1 MGRGAKGEEMSD
13 MRPTTEAEMFSNVVS
28 RLEVCLSE
36 LKGMPAPATK
46 AEAIYIHRA
55 LASAVEALD
64 TAVGFV
70 VYAQRAK

>member
-1 MGRGAKGEEMSD
+1 MI
-13 MRPTTEAEMFSNVVS
+13 TEAEMFANIVI
-28 RLEVCLSE
+28 RIETCLND
-36 LKGMPAPATK
+36 LKIMPAPATK